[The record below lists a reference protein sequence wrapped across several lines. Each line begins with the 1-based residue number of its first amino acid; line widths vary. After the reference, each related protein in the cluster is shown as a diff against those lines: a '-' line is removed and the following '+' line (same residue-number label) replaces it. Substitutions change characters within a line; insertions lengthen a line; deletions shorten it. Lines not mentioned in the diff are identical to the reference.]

1 MARHSA
7 WEKAMKD
14 PHLMRLGDFLV
25 HKESDAGWGW
35 EDSEHLE
42 EAFLAEPWMN
52 WVQVVLAVNPEMKT
66 KPFVVLSSCKDKV
79 NHTEC
84 PFNNINENE
93 LRVFESL
100 LFVTLKR
107 K

>member
-7 WEKAMKD
+7 WAKAMKD

-25 HKESDAGWGW
+25 QMESHAGWGW

-42 EAFLAEPWMN
+42 EEFCAEPWMN
-52 WVQVVLAVNPEMKT
+52 WAQVVFAVNQEMRT
-66 KPFVVLSSCKDKV
+66 KPFVVLSNFKDKV

-84 PFNNINENE
+84 PFYNIIGNDQV
-93 LRVFESL
+93 LRSH
-100 LFVTLKR
+100 
-107 K
+107 

>member
-7 WEKAMKD
+7 WAKATKD

-25 HKESDAGWGW
+25 QKERDSGWGW

-42 EAFLAEPWMN
+42 ETFLAEPWMN
-52 WVQVVLAVNPEMKT
+52 WVQVVLAVNPELRT
-66 KPFVVLSSCKDKV
+66 KPFVVLSDCKDKV

-84 PFNNINENE
+84 SFYNIGNEQV
-93 LRVFESL
+93 LESL
-100 LFVTLKR
+100 
-107 K
+107 